1 MRLGPSL
8 IARYLARNVG
18 AAVLFVLAAFLALF
32 AFFDFINELDDIG
45 RGGYGLSAAAAC
57 TSTRVHSLGKKSLYM
72 TIMNASEPRG
82 GRARVGK
89 NARSFFLKTARGVA
103 RQLKNFWI
111 PFW

>member
-1 MRLGPSL
+1 MTIGDNVILMPHALPQPMKGLAAGADELASDSTFLPLPITMRLEH
-8 IARYLARNVG
+8 R
-18 AAVLFVLAAFLALF
+18 
-32 AFFDFINELDDIG
+32 
-45 RGGYGLSAAAAC
+45 LSAAAAC

-111 PFW
+111 PSA